1 MVISLFLICVSAFSL
16 LWCDGYS
23 ISLDSQAKN
32 KSPSYHHRIC
42 FCHIIDNMTR
52 RFVNLRETHKYTE
65 DDFFFFFLSSLCCDL
80 EQKTKLLWNLFPHL
94 LLENNVNFS
103 RPEAVFSDFTPW
115 LRTVTL
121 RWKDLSNSLL
131 NWVFAVRQRAWLD
144 NLGFPF
150 YEPASNLITHSLFN
164 HLPATVLG
172 KYWFF
177 ILKPNKGNS
186 FSHFTR
192 GKWNSWIT
200 SCFTLML
207 KSLNFLVSEF
217 FVSCFFLR
225 PRLWCVSSG

>member
-1 MVISLFLICVSAFSL
+1 MSQPFLSFDVMVIVFLLTLKQRTNHPPITTESVFVIL
-16 LWCDGYS
+16 L
-23 ISLDSQAKN
+23 
-32 KSPSYHHRIC
+32 
-42 FCHIIDNMTR
+42 IIWQ
-52 RFVNLRETHKYTE
+52 E
-65 DDFFFFFLSSLCCDL
+65 DLLTWEKLTNTLKMIFFFFLSSLCCDL
-80 EQKTKLLWNLFPHL
+80 EQKTKLLGNLFPHL

-103 RPEAVFSDFTPW
+103 RPEAMFSDFTPW

-186 FSHFTR
+186 SSHFTR

-225 PRLWCVSSG
+225 PSLWCVSSG

>member
-1 MVISLFLICVSAFSL
+1 MVIVFLLTLKQRTNHPPITTESVFVIL
-16 LWCDGYS
+16 L
-23 ISLDSQAKN
+23 
-32 KSPSYHHRIC
+32 
-42 FCHIIDNMTR
+42 IIWQ
-52 RFVNLRETHKYTE
+52 E
-65 DDFFFFFLSSLCCDL
+65 DLLTWEKLTNTLKMIFFFFFLSSLCCDL

-144 NLGFPF
+144 NLRFPF

-225 PRLWCVSSG
+225 PSLWCVSSG

>member
-1 MVISLFLICVSAFSL
+1 MSQPFLSFDVMVIVFLLTLKQRTNHPPITTESVFVIL
-16 LWCDGYS
+16 L
-23 ISLDSQAKN
+23 
-32 KSPSYHHRIC
+32 
-42 FCHIIDNMTR
+42 IIWQ
-52 RFVNLRETHKYTE
+52 E
-65 DDFFFFFLSSLCCDL
+65 DLLTWEKLTNTLKMIFFFFLSSLCCDL
-80 EQKTKLLWNLFPHL
+80 EQKTKLLGNLFPHL

-225 PRLWCVSSG
+225 PSLWCVSSG

>member
-1 MVISLFLICVSAFSL
+1 MSQPFLSFDVMVIVFLLTLKQRTNHPPITTESVFVIL
-16 LWCDGYS
+16 LIIWQED
-23 ISLDSQAKN
+23 LLTWNSQI
-32 KSPSYHHRIC
+32 HWRW
-42 FCHIIDNMTR
+42 F
-52 RFVNLRETHKYTE
+52 
-65 DDFFFFFLSSLCCDL
+65 FFFFFLSSLCCDL

-103 RPEAVFSDFTPW
+103 RPEAMFSDFTPW

-131 NWVFAVRQRAWLD
+131 NRVFAVRQRAWLD

>member
-1 MVISLFLICVSAFSL
+1 MSQPFLSFDVMVIVFLLTLKQRTNHPPITTESVFVIL
-16 LWCDGYS
+16 L
-23 ISLDSQAKN
+23 
-32 KSPSYHHRIC
+32 
-42 FCHIIDNMTR
+42 IIWQ
-52 RFVNLRETHKYTE
+52 E
-65 DDFFFFFLSSLCCDL
+65 DLLTWEKLTNTLKMIFFFFLSSLCCDL

-144 NLGFPF
+144 NLRFPF

-225 PRLWCVSSG
+225 PSLWCVSSG

>member
-1 MVISLFLICVSAFSL
+1 MVIVFLLTLKQRTNHPPITTESVFVIL
-16 LWCDGYS
+16 L
-23 ISLDSQAKN
+23 
-32 KSPSYHHRIC
+32 
-42 FCHIIDNMTR
+42 IIWQ
-52 RFVNLRETHKYTE
+52 E
-65 DDFFFFFLSSLCCDL
+65 DLLTWEKLTNTLKMIFFFFLSSLCCDL

-144 NLGFPF
+144 NLRFPF

>member
-1 MVISLFLICVSAFSL
+1 MSQPFLSFDVMVIVFLLTLKQRTNHPPITTESVFVIL
-16 LWCDGYS
+16 LIIWQED
-23 ISLDSQAKN
+23 LLTWNSQI
-32 KSPSYHHRIC
+32 HWRW
-42 FCHIIDNMTR
+42 F
-52 RFVNLRETHKYTE
+52 
-65 DDFFFFFLSSLCCDL
+65 FFFFFLSSLCCDL
-80 EQKTKLLWNLFPHL
+80 EQKTKLLGNLFPHL

-103 RPEAVFSDFTPW
+103 RPEAMFSDFTPW

-131 NWVFAVRQRAWLD
+131 NRVFAVRQRAWLD

>member
-1 MVISLFLICVSAFSL
+1 MVIVFLLTLKQRTNHPPITTESVFVIL
-16 LWCDGYS
+16 L
-23 ISLDSQAKN
+23 
-32 KSPSYHHRIC
+32 
-42 FCHIIDNMTR
+42 IIWQ
-52 RFVNLRETHKYTE
+52 E
-65 DDFFFFFLSSLCCDL
+65 DLLTWEKLTNTLKMIFFFFLSSLCCDL

-103 RPEAVFSDFTPW
+103 RPEAMFSDFTPW

-144 NLGFPF
+144 NLRFPF

-225 PRLWCVSSG
+225 PSLWCVSSG

>member
-1 MVISLFLICVSAFSL
+1 MVIVFLLTLKQRTNHPPITTESVFVIL
-16 LWCDGYS
+16 L
-23 ISLDSQAKN
+23 
-32 KSPSYHHRIC
+32 
-42 FCHIIDNMTR
+42 IIWQ
-52 RFVNLRETHKYTE
+52 E
-65 DDFFFFFLSSLCCDL
+65 DLLTWEKLTNTLKMIFFFFLSSLCCDL

-144 NLGFPF
+144 NLRFPF

-225 PRLWCVSSG
+225 PSLWCVSSG